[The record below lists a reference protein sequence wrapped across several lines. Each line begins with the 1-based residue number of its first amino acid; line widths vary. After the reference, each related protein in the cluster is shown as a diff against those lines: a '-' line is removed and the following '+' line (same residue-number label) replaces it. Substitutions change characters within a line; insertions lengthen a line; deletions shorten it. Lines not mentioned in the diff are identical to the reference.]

1 MTLTI
6 LIKNIKQ
13 HALLFITAACFM
25 FISIQSGAQ
34 EQPPRPIGVSLATGI
49 EFGTFFHGP
58 TGGTGVISP
67 DGTRTSTGD
76 IFLVGFASSPL
87 SFWIDANPGTIISML
102 PIPTVTLTGS
112 SGGSMTMDINASYPV
127 LPFPAPATTTQLFLG
142 GTLNVSNALA
152 NPPGYY
158 SATFFVTFNQ
168 E

>member
-1 MTLTI
+1 MPVI
-6 LIKNIKQ
+6 LAI
-13 HALLFITAACFM
+13 CFM
-25 FISIQSGAQ
+25 LISAGSYAQ
-34 EQPPRPIGVSLATGI
+34 EDPPRPIAVSLATGI
-49 EFGTFFHGP
+49 EFGIFFHGP
-58 TGGTGVISP
+58 TGGTVVISP

-76 IFLVGFASSPL
+76 VFLVGFASSPL

-102 PIPTVTLTGS
+102 PIPTITLTGS
-112 SGGSMTMDINASYPV
+112 SGGSMTMDIDATNPV
-127 LPFPAPATTTQLFLG
+127 LPFPAPSPTTQFFLG